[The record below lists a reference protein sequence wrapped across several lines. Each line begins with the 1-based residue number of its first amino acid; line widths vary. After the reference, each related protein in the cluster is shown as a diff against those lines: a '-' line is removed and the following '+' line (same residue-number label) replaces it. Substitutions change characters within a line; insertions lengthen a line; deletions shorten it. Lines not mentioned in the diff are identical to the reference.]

1 MDIDILK
8 VSERLNL
15 DETDIKKA
23 LERKIISFDEYNNKK
38 YLLFKKKLRHIER
51 GTVLFLN
58 DNRDIGDIV
67 VGYPKIRRAMMLY
80 PTLKNYFIDK
90 IVVEEKLDGYNV
102 RIAKVDNE
110 VVAITRGGRI
120 CPFTT
125 KKALKFLNMDILD
138 DYPHLMLCGEMIGL
152 NNPYVPHYYPE
163 VDNILIRNNDN
174 NKHIIENLGFYIFDI
189 RHRETNKPL
198 SIKEKHKML
207 EKYKLPYVKPIGI
220 FDKENAHE
228 NIKNIILKLN
238 NEKREGVV
246 LKDPDMLINPI
257 KYTTHYTQCNDLSVA
272 FKYVYDLGI
281 DFMFSRLVRE
291 GYQSFEFNESEKEME
306 KRAKNIGKSIL
317 YPMVDTIKTISKGEL
332 ITEDFE
338 IYLDSEGDLKEFLNY
353 LKKLH
358 IAYIIKEKQE
368 LENGMH
374 KVKIGRM
381 YNSTNDKIKS
391 HLDGNLW

>member
-1 MDIDILK
+1 MDIDIDISK
-8 VSERLNL
+8 VSKRLKL

-23 LERKIISFDEYNNKK
+23 FERKIISFDEYGNKK

-58 DNRDIGDIV
+58 NNMDIV
-67 VGYPKIRRAMMLY
+67 MGYPKIRRAMMLY

-90 IVVEEKLDGYNV
+90 IAVEEKLDGYNV
-102 RIAKVDNE
+102 RIAKVDDE
-110 VVAITRGGRI
+110 IVAITRGGRI

-125 KKALKFLNMDILD
+125 KKALKFLNVNILD

-163 VDNILIRNNDN
+163 VDNILIKNNDN
-174 NKHIIENLGFYIFDI
+174 NKNNIIENLGFYIFDI
-189 RHRETNKPL
+189 RHKETNKPL
-198 SIKEKHKML
+198 SIKEKDEML
-207 EKYKLPYVKPIGI
+207 EKYELPHIKPIGI
-220 FDKENAHE
+220 FDKEGAHE
-228 NIKNIILKLN
+228 HVKKIILKLSD
-238 NEKREGVV
+238 EGREGVV

-291 GYQSFEFNESEKEME
+291 GYQSYEFNENEKEME

-317 YPMVDTIKTISKGEL
+317 YPMVNTIKNISNGEL

-338 IYLDSEGDLKEFLNY
+338 IYLDSEEDLNEFLNY

-358 IAYIIKEKQE
+358 IAYTIKDKQK
-368 LENGMH
+368 LKNGIH
-374 KVKIGRM
+374 KVKIGRI

>member
-8 VSERLNL
+8 VSKKLNL

-23 LERKIISFDEYNNKK
+23 FERKIISFEEYGAKK
-38 YLLFKKKLRHIER
+38 YLLFKKKFRHIER

-58 DNRDIGDIV
+58 NNIDIV
-67 VGYPKIRRAMMLY
+67 MGYPKIRRAMMLY

-102 RIAKVDNE
+102 RIAKIDNQ

-125 KKALKFLNMDILD
+125 KKVLKFLNTTMLD
-138 DYPHLMLCGEMIGL
+138 DFPDLMLCGEMVGL

-163 VDNILIRNNDN
+163 VDNILIKNNGN
-174 NKHIIENLGFYIFDI
+174 NKNNIIENLGLYIFDI

-207 EKYKLPYVKPIGI
+207 EKYKLPYIKPIGI
-220 FDKENAHE
+220 FDKEQVHE
-228 NIKNIILKLN
+228 HIKKIILKLDE
-238 NEKREGVV
+238 EKREGVV
-246 LKDPDMLINPI
+246 LKDPDMMINPI

-272 FKYVYDLGI
+272 FRYVYDLGI

-291 GYQSFEFNESEKEME
+291 GYQSYEFNESEKEME

-317 YPMVDTIKTISKGEL
+317 YPMVDTIKNISRNNL

-338 IYLDSEGDLKEFLNY
+338 IYLDSEDDLNEFLNY

-358 IAYIIKEKQE
+358 IMYVIKEKQK
-368 LENGMH
+368 LKNGMH
-374 KVKIGRM
+374 KVKIGRI

>member
-8 VSERLNL
+8 VSERLKL
-15 DETDIKKA
+15 DEVDIKKA
-23 LERKIISFDEYNNKK
+23 FERKIISFDMYHNKK

-58 DNRDIGDIV
+58 NNMDIV
-67 VGYPKIRRAMMLY
+67 MGYPKIRRAMMLY
-80 PTLKNYFIDK
+80 PTLKNYFINK

-102 RIAKVDNE
+102 RITKIDNKVM
-110 VVAITRGGRI
+110 AITRGGRI

-125 KKALKFLNMDILD
+125 KKALKFLNVNILD
-138 DYPHLMLCGEMIGL
+138 DYPNLMLCGEMIGL

-163 VDNILIRNNDN
+163 VNNILIKSDKNN
-174 NKHIIENLGFYIFDI
+174 NKKTKIIENLGFYIFDV
-189 RHRETNKPL
+189 RYRETNKPL
-198 SIKEKHKML
+198 SISEKEEL
-207 EKYKLPYVKPIGI
+207 LQKYELPYVKPIGI
-220 FDKENAHE
+220 FNKEDIEH
-228 NIKNIILKLN
+228 IKKIILTLN
-238 NEKREGVV
+238 DKKREGVV
-246 LKDPDMLINPI
+246 LKDPDMIINPI

-272 FKYVYDLGI
+272 FRYMYDLGI

-291 GYQSFEFNESEKEME
+291 GYQSFEFNEDEKEME

-317 YPMVDTIKTISKGEL
+317 YPMVNSIKNISKGEL

-338 IYLDSEGDLKEFLNY
+338 IYLDSEEDLNEFLDY

-358 IAYIIKEKQE
+358 IAFVVKENQKF
-368 LENGMH
+368 ENGMH
-374 KVKIGRM
+374 KVKIGRI

>member
-1 MDIDILK
+1 MDIDISK
-8 VSERLNL
+8 VSKRLKL
-15 DETDIKKA
+15 EETDIKKA
-23 LERKIISFDEYNNKK
+23 FERKIISFDEYGNKK
-38 YLLFKKKLRHIER
+38 YLLFKKKLRYVER

-58 DNRDIGDIV
+58 DNTDIV
-67 VGYPKIRRAMMLY
+67 MGYPKIRRAMMLY

-102 RIAKVDNE
+102 RIAKIENE

-125 KKALKFLNMDILD
+125 KKALKFLNTDILD

-163 VDNILIRNNDN
+163 VDNILIKNNDKN
-174 NKHIIENLGFYIFDI
+174 NIIENLGFYIFDI

-198 SIKEKHKML
+198 SIKEKDEML
-207 EKYKLPYVKPIGI
+207 EKYELSYVKPIGI
-220 FDKENAHE
+220 FDKEGAHE
-228 NIKNIILKLN
+228 HIKKIILKLDE
-238 NEKREGVV
+238 EKREGVV

-272 FKYVYDLGI
+272 FRYVYDLGI

-291 GYQSFEFNESEKEME
+291 GYQSYEFNEKEKEME

-317 YPMVDTIKTISKGEL
+317 YPMVDTIKNISNGEL

-338 IYLDSEGDLKEFLNY
+338 IYLDSEEDLNEFLNY

-358 IAYIIKEKQE
+358 IAYTIKEKQK
-368 LENGMH
+368 LENGIH
-374 KVKIGRM
+374 KVKIGRI

>member
-1 MDIDILK
+1 MDIDISK
-8 VSERLNL
+8 VSKRLKL

-23 LERKIISFDEYNNKK
+23 FERKIISFDEHNNKK

-58 DNRDIGDIV
+58 NNMDIV
-67 VGYPKIRRAMMLY
+67 MGYPKIRRAMMLY

-125 KKALKFLNMDILD
+125 KKALKFLNTNILD
-138 DYPHLMLCGEMIGL
+138 DYPDLMLCGEMIGL

-163 VDNILIRNNDN
+163 VDNILIKNNGN
-174 NKHIIENLGFYIFDI
+174 NKNNIIENLGFYIFDV

-198 SIKEKHKML
+198 SIKEKEEL
-207 EKYKLPYVKPIGI
+207 LQKYELPYVKPIGV
-220 FDKENAHE
+220 FNKEDVEH
-228 NIKNIILKLN
+228 IKKVILKLN
-238 NEKREGVV
+238 EEKREGVV
-246 LKDPDMLINPI
+246 LKDPGMLINPI

-272 FKYVYDLGI
+272 FRYVYDLGI

-291 GYQSFEFNESEKEME
+291 GYQSFEFNEDEKEME
-306 KRAKNIGKSIL
+306 ERAKNIGKSIL
-317 YPMVDTIKTISKGEL
+317 YPMVDTIKNISKGEL

-338 IYLDSEGDLKEFLNY
+338 IYLDSEEDLNEFLNY

-358 IAYIIKEKQE
+358 IAYTIKEKQK
-368 LENGMH
+368 LENGIH
-374 KVKIGRM
+374 KVKIGRI